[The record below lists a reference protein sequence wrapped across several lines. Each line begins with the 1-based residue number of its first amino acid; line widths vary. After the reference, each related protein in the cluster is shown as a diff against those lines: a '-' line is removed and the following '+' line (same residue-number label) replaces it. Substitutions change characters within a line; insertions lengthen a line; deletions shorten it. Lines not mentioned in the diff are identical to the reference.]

1 MERRRLGTSGAQTSR
16 LGLGRIGMF
25 DIGMFD
31 FHGRADRVDSE
42 A

>member
-1 MERRRLGTSGAQTSR
+1 MERRRLGTSRAQTSR
-16 LGLGRIGMF
+16 LGLGR
-25 DIGMFD
+25 IGMFD